1 MTVVFVGTVNWSK
14 LISSLNNSTARP
26 PPRCLPGDLAAFPRG
41 DPATWL
47 VAGTTTAG
55 VVATTILRL
64 SCHCLQRG
72 LQIHR
77 WRAMEWLSKSV
88 YVSEQACIGWCR
100 TGAYYTAKLT
110 VSHDFPIEVWG
121 AYYTSVRIIFKF
133 LRYLQKFSSGSSGG
147 R

>member
-100 TGAYYTAKLT
+100 TGAYYIQIFTVPSKVLFWIKWRKINCLEFISILNCRLYIMLT
-110 VSHDFPIEVWG
+110 S
-121 AYYTSVRIIFKF
+121 
-133 LRYLQKFSSGSSGG
+133 
-147 R
+147 